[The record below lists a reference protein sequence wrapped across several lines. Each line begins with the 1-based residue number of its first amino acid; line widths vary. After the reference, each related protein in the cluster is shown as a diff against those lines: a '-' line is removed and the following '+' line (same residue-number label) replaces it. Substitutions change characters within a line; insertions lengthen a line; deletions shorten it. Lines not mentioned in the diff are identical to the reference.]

1 MDNFFLLIVLINISL
16 PSDVVFSL
24 SILLKNAFILFLAL
38 VVKHILKDYIKDAN
52 VNDIIIDFEE
62 PIQVVLQGF
71 INYDDIYKFKCDVAK
86 TFNVTLSEKNI
97 HSSFTFENLYYLIKE
112 RVYIP
117 FYNASI

>member
-1 MDNFFLLIVLINISL
+1 MTLNADLNTDINTTDETLNRKRFEI
-16 PSDVVFSL
+16 
-24 SILLKNAFILFLAL
+24 

-86 TFNVTLSEKNI
+86 NFNVTLSEKNI

>member
-1 MDNFFLLIVLINISL
+1 MTLNADLNTDINTTDETLNRKRFEI
-16 PSDVVFSL
+16 
-24 SILLKNAFILFLAL
+24 

-62 PIQVVLQGF
+62 PI
-71 INYDDIYKFKCDVAK
+71 
-86 TFNVTLSEKNI
+86 LSEKNI

>member
-1 MDNFFLLIVLINISL
+1 MTLSADLNIDINTTDETLNRKRFEI
-16 PSDVVFSL
+16 
-24 SILLKNAFILFLAL
+24 
-38 VVKHILKDYIKDAN
+38 VVKHILKRLYKDAN
-52 VNDIIIDFEE
+52 VNNIIIDFEE

-71 INYDDIYKFKCDVAK
+71 IDYNDIYKFKCDVANA
-86 TFNVTLSEKNI
+86 FNVSLHDKYI

>member
-1 MDNFFLLIVLINISL
+1 MTLNADLNTDINTTDETLNRKRFEI
-16 PSDVVFSL
+16 
-24 SILLKNAFILFLAL
+24 

-97 HSSFTFENLYYLIKE
+97 HSSFTFENLYYLIKK